1 MTDVLDDLRPLSV
14 PEVVALLT
22 ASDGTKLVSEE
33 QVKRY
38 LRQQRWP
45 GCKVGHRWAM
55 TRSQIQQALDIES
68 RKARAPQ
75 KPPASG
81 VSPRSR
87 TRKASA
93 E

>member
-1 MTDVLDDLRPLSV
+1 MTDVLEDLRPLSI
-14 PEVVALLT
+14 PEVVAQLT
-22 ASDGTKLVSEE
+22 ASDGTRLVSEE

-38 LRQQRWP
+38 LRQRRWP

-55 TRSQIQQALDIES
+55 TRAQIQQALDIES
-68 RKARAPQ
+68 RAARAPRQ
-75 KPPASG
+75 PPASG